1 MHQDGKERPR
11 TEKHWRDSSTSG
23 NARVPSIGRR
33 HPGPNCRA
41 LAFGATGAIFR
52 LGSIRCGLLRQ
63 PAQGLDQDRFR
74 KRACLSPKS
83 YGADPTV
90 HCSWKFSIR
99 VSARVDCGDM
109 DATSDRT
116 AKYKADSLS
125 LVGAVALG
133 TGVMIGAGIFALTG
147 QMAEMTGSL
156 FPLAFLS
163 AAVIVSLSAYSYVKL
178 SNASPSSGGIAMYL
192 DKAYG
197 GTLTTAFHSLLMYF
211 SMVIAQSFLARTF
224 GSYTLRLFEVDDSSW
239 LAPALGVGLLLTAF
253 LINLSVTGLIQ
264 GIASLL
270 GFIKIA
276 GIILFGVVGVWVAD
290 SVKTDFS
297 VANQGASLTGFL
309 GATALGILAFKGFTT
324 ITNSGSEL
332 TNPRRNLGKAI
343 MISIG
348 LCVVIYALVGFAV
361 SSNLSLEEI
370 IATRNY
376 SLAAA
381 ARPALGEYAV
391 WFTVILAM
399 LATAGGVIA
408 SIFAVS
414 RMLAML
420 TEMKLVPH
428 RHFHMPGSI
437 QKHTL
442 VYTIVLG
449 LLLTAFFDLSRI
461 AALGII
467 FYLIMDIA
475 VHWGVLRHLRKEI
488 EAHPAIPIIAIAM
501 DFIVLGGFL
510 WVKANSDPLV
520 LIVAT
525 IVMAVILIVE
535 YFFLRSRQSQDQIAS
550 VEGEEP

>member
-1 MHQDGKERPR
+1 MK
-11 TEKHWRDSSTSG
+11 KK
-23 NARVPSIGRR
+23 N
-33 HPGPNCRA
+33 
-41 LAFGATGAIFR
+41 
-52 LGSIRCGLLRQ
+52 
-63 PAQGLDQDRFR
+63 
-74 KRACLSPKS
+74 
-83 YGADPTV
+83 
-90 HCSWKFSIR
+90 
-99 VSARVDCGDM
+99 
-109 DATSDRT
+109 DRT
-116 AKYKADSLS
+116 SKYQADSLS
-125 LVGAVALG
+125 LVGAIALG

-163 AAVIVSLSAYSYVKL
+163 AALIVSFSAYSYVKL
-178 SNASPSSGGIAMYL
+178 SNAYPSAGGIAMYL
-192 DKAYG
+192 KEAYG
-197 GTLTTAFHSLLMYF
+197 RSLATAFFSLLMYF

-224 GSYTLRLFEVDDSSW
+224 GSYTLQLFNIDDSS
-239 LAPALGVGLLLTAF
+239 LLVPVLGVGLLLAAF
-253 LINLSVTGLIQ
+253 LINLSSNSKIQ
-264 GIASLL
+264 GISGVL
-270 GFIKIA
+270 GFIKIG
-276 GIILFGVVGVWVAD
+276 GIVLFGVVGVLTAN
-290 SVKTDFS
+290 SVEMNFS
-297 VANQGASLTGFL
+297 ASGSGATITNFL

-332 TNPRRNLGKAI
+332 KDPKRNLGRAI
-343 MISIG
+343 TISIT

-370 IATRNY
+370 IATRDY

-399 LATAGGVIA
+399 LATAGGIIA

-442 VYTIVLG
+442 VYTVVLG

-475 VHWGVLRHLRKEI
+475 VHWGVLRHLRKEVK
-488 EAHPAIPIIAIAM
+488 ANPVIPVIAI
-501 DFIVLGGFL
+501 VLDLMVLSGFL
-510 WVKANSDPLV
+510 WVKGSVDPLV
-520 LIVAT
+520 LIVAVV
-525 IVMAVILIVE
+525 VMAAILITE
-535 YFFLRSRQSQDQIAS
+535 FFFLRNQPS
-550 VEGEEP
+550 EGMAEHSHAD

>member
-1 MHQDGKERPR
+1 
-11 TEKHWRDSSTSG
+11 
-23 NARVPSIGRR
+23 
-33 HPGPNCRA
+33 
-41 LAFGATGAIFR
+41 
-52 LGSIRCGLLRQ
+52 
-63 PAQGLDQDRFR
+63 
-74 KRACLSPKS
+74 
-83 YGADPTV
+83 
-90 HCSWKFSIR
+90 
-99 VSARVDCGDM
+99 M
-109 DATSDRT
+109 DASPDRT
-116 AKYKADSLS
+116 SKYQADSLS
-125 LVGAVALG
+125 LIGAVALG

-163 AAVIVSLSAYSYVKL
+163 AALIVSLSAYSYVKL
-178 SNASPSSGGIAMYL
+178 SNAYPSAGGIAMYL
-192 DKAYG
+192 EKAYG
-197 GTLTTAFHSLLMYF
+197 GTLTTAFHALLMYF
-211 SMVIAQSFLARTF
+211 SMVIAQSFLARAF
-224 GSYTLRLFEVDDSSW
+224 GSYTLRLFEVDDGSW
-239 LAPALGVGLLLTAF
+239 LVPALGVGLLLTAF

-264 GIASLL
+264 GVASLL
-270 GFIKIA
+270 GFIKIG
-276 GIILFGVVGVWVAD
+276 GIVLFGVVGVWVAD
-290 SVKTDFS
+290 SVTTDFG
-297 VANQGASLTGFL
+297 APDPRASLTGFL

-332 TNPRRNLGKAI
+332 KDPHRNLGKAI

-391 WFTVILAM
+391 WFTVVLAM
-399 LATAGGVIA
+399 LATAGGIIA

-442 VYTIVLG
+442 VYTVVLG

-475 VHWGVLRHLRKEI
+475 IHWGVLRHLRKEV
-488 EAHPAIPIIAIAM
+488 EAHPAIPGIAIAL
-501 DFIVLGGFL
+501 DLFVLSGFL
-510 WVKANSDPLV
+510 WVKATSDPLV
-520 LIVAT
+520 LGVAAA
-525 IVMAVILIVE
+525 VMAVILIVE
-535 YFFLRSRQSQDQIAS
+535 YLFLKSRPS
-550 VEGEEP
+550 EGQPAHSHSS